1 MNNLWTARTTNTG
14 YNVSKICLILAIAL
28 ILTGGVSHAA
38 RLAGGGAEL
47 GTAAS
52 FAVLAGQAVTNTG
65 ATNVTGN
72 MGVSPGTAIT
82 GFPPGI
88 LTGEMHAN
96 DAVALQAQ
104 NDVMTAWNTLA
115 GQACNTD
122 LTGQDLGGL
131 TLTAGVY
138 CFSSSAQL
146 TGPLVLDAQGNPDAV
161 WVFQVASGLNTAT
174 DSSVSVINSGNA
186 CNAFWQVGSSATL
199 GTNNSFIG
207 NIIALTSI
215 SLGVGTDVAGRALA
229 HNGAVTMNTND
240 ITMASCNAPTAV
252 EMSNIQ
258 IVPSNSIA
266 TQLFGLGFL
275 GIVLGGLGLKR
286 TQQRRNAPTAKR

>member
-28 ILTGGVSHAA
+28 ILTGGFLMRM
-38 RLAGGGAEL
+38 RLAGGGAEPSTVQL
-47 GTAAS
+47 PCWPGKPSRIPGRPT
-52 FAVLAGQAVTNTG
+52 
-65 ATNVTGN
+65 
-72 MGVSPGTAIT
+72 SPETWV
-82 GFPPGI
+82 FPRELP
-88 LTGEMHAN
+88 LRLSAWNFDREMHAN

-115 GQACNTD
+115 GQFSGNTD

-161 WVFQVASGLNTAT
+161 RVFQVASGLNTAT

-240 ITMASCNAPTAV
+240 ITMAKVTR
-252 EMSNIQ
+252 
-258 IVPSNSIA
+258 
-266 TQLFGLGFL
+266 LRL
-275 GIVLGGLGLKR
+275 LK
-286 TQQRRNAPTAKR
+286 